1 MNKDVTTLGIFL
13 VGGLGSRLRSMVSE
27 VPKPMAPVQ
36 NRPFLEILV
45 KYWISEGVEK
55 FIFLVGYKSEN
66 IQKYFGSQF
75 EGKEIVY
82 LNEDALLGTGGALL
96 NCHRQLNIKQPFLL
110 LNGDTFFKI
119 SNKALTKFSRENK
132 ADWCLS
138 LFKTKIQGRY
148 LTTNINKKYEL
159 DFNTNKTNSCWANG
173 GVYLINP
180 SALDA
185 YNFSNDSLS
194 LEKDLLPQSQYLN
207 QKLFGYKSD
216 GFFIDIGLPEDYKNA
231 QLINFN
237 EKLQ

>member
-13 VGGLGSRLRSMVSE
+13 AGGLGSRLRSVVSE

-36 NRPFLEILV
+36 NRPFLEILI

-55 FIFLVGYKSEN
+55 FIFLVGYKSES
-66 IQKYFGSQF
+66 IQKYFGNQF
-75 EGKEIVY
+75 EGKEIIY
-82 LNEDALLGTGGALL
+82 LNEENLLGTGGALL
-96 NCHRQLNIKQPFLL
+96 NCHRQLNIEQPFLL

-119 SNKALTKFSRENK
+119 SNKALTKFSRENN

-138 LFKTKIQGRY
+138 LFRTKIQGRY
-148 LTTNINKKYEL
+148 LTININKKNEL
-159 DFNTNKTNSCWANG
+159 DLHENKANSCWANG

-185 YNFSNDSLS
+185 FKFSNHSLS
-194 LEKDLLPQSQYLN
+194 LENDLLPQSQYLN
-207 QKLFGYKSD
+207 QKIFGYKAD
-216 GFFIDIGLPEDYKNA
+216 EFFIDIGLPEDYKKA

-237 EKLQ
+237 EKPQ